1 MVGKIAIRK
10 LLQQRILVLD
20 GAMGSMIQRLK
31 LEENDFRGA
40 RFAAHPCEV
49 KGNGDLLSLT
59 QPAIIKDIHSQY
71 LRAGADIIETNT
83 FSSTR
88 IAMADYRMEEL
99 AYELNLRSAQLAKET
114 AQAFSTAGKP
124 RLVAGSIGPTN
135 RSASLSPDVNRPGLR
150 NITFDDLVAA
160 YAEQVQGLID
170 GGVDML
176 LVETVFDTLNAKAAL
191 YAIAQIA
198 SPPPV
203 MLSATIADAS
213 GRTLSGQTL
222 EAFLVSVSHYP
233 LLSIG
238 LNCAFGAEQIR
249 PYLQELSAKTEH
261 FVSVHPNAGLP
272 NLFGGY
278 DETPESM
285 CRHIEGFLREGL
297 VNIVGGCC
305 GTTPEH
311 ISHIAGAVKNQAPR
325 KPQPQPHYLRLSGLD
340 TLTVTPESNFI
351 NVGERTNVTGSAKFS
366 KLILAG
372 DYEGALAVA
381 QRQIE
386 DGAQIIDVNMDEGML
401 DAKAAMT
408 AFLQLSASE
417 PDIARTPV
425 MLDSSNF
432 EVIEAGLKCLQGK
445 SVVNSISLKEGEE
458 KFMAQAQRLKRY
470 GAAII
475 VMAFDEQG
483 QADTYDRRIAI
494 CKRSYDLLTRDAG
507 IAPCDII
514 FDPNVLAIGTGL
526 EEHNN
531 YAVDFIET
539 VRWIKQNLPEA
550 KVSGGI
556 SNLSFAFRGN
566 NVIREAIHSVFL
578 YHAIRAGLDMGIV
591 NAGMLAVYEDLPED
605 LLERT
610 EDLVLNRRPD
620 ATERLLQS
628 AMTVGSKQPAVGS
641 RQPAAG
647 SSGSL
652 AAGCPLP
659 TVEERLAQALVKGRD
674 EHLEAD
680 IREAWDKYGQA
691 LKIIEGPLMD
701 GMNKVGE
708 LFGEGKMFLPQVV
721 KSARVMKKAV
731 AFLEP
736 FLTQDSREA
745 ARKAGKILLATV
757 KGDVH
762 DIGKNI
768 VSVVLACNNF
778 EVIDLGVMTPCSNII
793 DAAKAQQVDIIALSG
808 LITPSLEEMIH
819 VAKELERE
827 KITVPLMI
835 GGATTSK
842 LHTAVKIAPEYSAP
856 VVYTSDASR
865 AALAAVALVGERR
878 DAFIRKTNDEYDTL
892 RRLHEGKRA
901 QRQIT
906 PLAEARQKKWTGD
919 PYVPVP
925 PAFTGIRVFDRYDLA
940 TLVPYIDW
948 TPFFHACELYG
959 IFPALL
965 QDEKSGAEATRLYH
979 DAQQMLQAIV
989 SEKRLAARAVIGFW
1003 PAAADGDDIRLY
1015 TGGSRTETAAV
1026 LPVLRQQV
1034 KNDTDVYCA
1043 LSDFIAADNTGY
1055 IGGFA
1060 ATAGA
1065 GTDEWTARFRQQ
1077 HDEYGS
1083 LLIQTL
1089 AGRLTEAF
1097 SEHLHEC
1104 VRTELWGYDKAN
1116 RNTGIRPAIGYPVL
1130 PDHSLKKTL
1139 FDLLDAENN
1148 CGIRLTESM
1157 AMFPTAAVCGLY
1169 IDHPQARYF
1178 AVGDIGD
1185 DQLADYAARK
1195 QASPQD
1201 LLRFLAN
1208 KR

>member
-1 MVGKIAIRK
+1 MAERLDIYR
-10 LLQQRILVLD
+10 LLRERILVLD
-20 GAMGSMIQRLK
+20 GAMGTIIQRRG
-31 LEENDFRGA
+31 LEEKDFRSA
-40 RFAAHPCEV
+40 RFANHPCEV
-49 KGNGDLLSLT
+49 KGNNDLLCLT
-59 QPAIIKDIHSQY
+59 QPDIIKDIHCQY
-71 LRAGADIIETNT
+71 LRAGADIIETNS

-88 IAMADYRMEEL
+88 IAMADYRMEGL
-99 AYELNLRSAQLAKET
+99 AYELNLRAAQLAKDA
-114 AQAFSTAGKP
+114 AQAFSTAERP
-124 RLVAGSIGPTN
+124 RLVAGSMGPTN
-135 RSASLSPDVNRPGLR
+135 RSASLSPDVNNPGFR
-150 NITFDDLVAA
+150 NVTFDDLVAA
-160 YAEQVQGLID
+160 YAEQAQGLMD
-170 GGVDML
+170 GGADVL

-191 YAIAQIA
+191 YAIANMA

-222 EAFLVSVSHYP
+222 EAFLISVSHYP

-249 PYLQELSAKTEH
+249 PYLQELAMKTEY

-272 NLFGGY
+272 NRFGGY

-285 CRHIEGFLREGL
+285 CRHIEGFIREGL

-311 ISHIAGAVKNQAPR
+311 IRHIAGAVINQPPR
-325 KPQPQPHYLRLSGLD
+325 RPQPQPHCLRLSGLD
-340 TLTVTPESNFI
+340 ALTVTPESNFV
-351 NVGERTNVTGSAKFS
+351 NVGERTNVTGSAKFA

-408 AFLQLSASE
+408 AFLNLAAAE

-432 EVIEAGLKCLQGK
+432 DVLETGLKCLQGK
-445 SVVNSISLKEGEE
+445 GVVNSISLKEGEE
-458 KFMAQAQRLKRY
+458 KFTAQARRLKQY

-483 QADTYDRRIAI
+483 QADTCERRIAV
-494 CKRSYDLLTRDAG
+494 CKRSYDLLTQKAG

-566 NVIREAIHSVFL
+566 NIIREAIHSVFL

-591 NAGMLAVYEDLPED
+591 NAGMLAVYEDLPKE
-605 LLERT
+605 LLELA

-620 ATERLLQS
+620 ATERIL
-628 AMTVGSKQPAVGS
+628 AVGS
-641 RQPAAG
+641 RQFSVGSELPTADCRLPAAD
-647 SSGSL
+647 
-652 AAGCPLP
+652 CPLP
-659 TVEERLAQALVKGRD
+659 TVDLRLEQALVKGRD
-674 EHLEAD
+674 ERLETD
-680 IREAWDKYGQA
+680 IREAWEKYGQA

-708 LFGEGKMFLPQVV
+708 LFGDGKMFLPQVV

-736 FLTQDSREA
+736 FLTQDSGREA
-745 ARKAGKILLATV
+745 KKAGKVLLATV

-768 VSVVLACNNF
+768 VSVVLSCNNF
-778 EVIDLGVMTPCSNII
+778 EVIDLGVMTPCQTII
-793 DAAKAQQVDIIALSG
+793 DTARARQVDIIALSG

-827 KITVPLMI
+827 NIRIPLMI

-865 AALAAVALVGERR
+865 AALAAVALMSENRST
-878 DAFIRKTNDEYDTL
+878 FIQKTNDEYATL
-892 RRLHEGKRA
+892 RRLHEGKQA
-901 QRQIT
+901 QRQLT
-906 PLAEARQKKWTGD
+906 PLAEARKKKWTGE
-919 PYVPVP
+919 PHISIP
-925 PAFTGIRVFDRYDLA
+925 PAFTGVRTFDRYDLA
-940 TLVPYIDW
+940 TLSRYIDW
-948 TPFFHACELYG
+948 APFFHAWELYG
-959 IFPALL
+959 TFPALL
-965 QDEKSGAEATRLYH
+965 EDKHSGAEARRLYH
-979 DAQQMLQAIV
+979 DAQQMLAAVI
-989 SEKRLAARAVIGFW
+989 SENRLVARAAIGFW
-1003 PAAADGDDIRLY
+1003 PAVSDGDDIRLY
-1015 TGGSRTETAAV
+1015 ASGTRRETAAI
-1026 LPVLRQQV
+1026 LPALRQQV
-1034 KNDTDVYCA
+1034 KNDTDTYRA
-1043 LSDFIAADNTGY
+1043 LSDYIAEDHTGY

-1060 ATAGA
+1060 ATAGI
-1065 GTDEWTARFRQQ
+1065 GVEEWTARFRRQ
-1077 HDEYGS
+1077 HDEYS
-1083 LLIQTL
+1083 SILIQTL
-1089 AGRLTEAF
+1089 ADRLTEAF
-1097 SEHLHEC
+1097 STHLHER
-1104 VRTELWGYDKAN
+1104 VRTELWGYDQAN
-1116 RNTGIRPAIGYPVL
+1116 RNEGIRPAIGYPIL

-1139 FDLLDAENN
+1139 FDLLDAGNT

-1157 AMFPTAAVCGLY
+1157 AMIPTAAVCGLY

-1195 QASPQD
+1195 QQDPQD

-1208 KR
+1208 KK

>member
-1 MVGKIAIRK
+1 MVERIAIHK

-20 GAMGSMIQRLK
+20 GAMGTMIQRHK

-49 KGNGDLLSLT
+49 KGNNDLLSLT

-88 IAMADYRMEEL
+88 IAMADYQMEGL
-99 AYELNLRSAQLAKET
+99 AYELNLRSAQLAKEA
-114 AQAFSTAGKP
+114 AQAFSTAGRP

-135 RSASLSPDVNRPGLR
+135 RSASLSPDVNRPGFR
-150 NITFDDLVAA
+150 NITFDDLAAA

-170 GGVDML
+170 GGVDVL

-191 YAIAQIA
+191 YAIANIA

-249 PYLQELSAKTEH
+249 PYLQELSAKTER
-261 FVSVHPNAGLP
+261 FVSVYPNAGLP
-272 NLFGGY
+272 NRFGGY

-285 CRHIEGFLREGL
+285 CRHIEGFIREGL

-311 ISHIAGAVKNQAPR
+311 IRHIAGAVENHAPR

-340 TLTVTPESNFI
+340 ALTVTPESNFI
-351 NVGERTNVTGSAKFS
+351 NAGERTNVTGSAKFS

-408 AFLQLSASE
+408 AFLQLAASE

-445 SVVNSISLKEGEE
+445 CVVNSISLKEGEE
-458 KFMAQAQRLKRY
+458 KFMAQARRLKRY

-483 QADTYDRRIAI
+483 QADTYERRIAI
-494 CKRSYDLLTRDAG
+494 CKRSYDLLVQEAG

-591 NAGMLAVYEDLPED
+591 NAGMLAVYEDLPKD
-605 LLERT
+605 LLELT

-628 AMTVGSKQPAVGS
+628 VSGVRQPPSKQPAATAGFQ
-641 RQPAAG
+641 QPPQA
-647 SSGSL
+647 
-652 AAGCPLP
+652 
-659 TVEERLAQALVKGRD
+659 VEERLAQALAKGRD

-736 FLTQDSREA
+736 FLAQDSRNA
-745 ARKAGKILLATV
+745 AQKAGKILLATV

-778 EVIDLGVMTPCSNII
+778 EVIDLGVMTPCRTII
-793 DAAKAQQVDIIALSG
+793 DTAKERQVDIIALSG

-819 VAKELERE
+819 VAKELEHE

-865 AALAAVALVGERR
+865 AALAAVALMGERR
-878 DAFIRKTNDEYDTL
+878 DAFIRKTNDEYATL
-892 RRLHEGKRA
+892 RRLHEGKQA

-906 PLAEARQKKWTGD
+906 PIAEARQKKWTGE
-919 PYVPVP
+919 PYVSVP
-925 PAFTGIRVFDRYDLA
+925 PAFTGVRTFDRYDLA

-948 TPFFHACELYG
+948 APFFHAWELYG
-959 IFPALL
+959 TFPALL
-965 QDEKSGAEATRLYH
+965 QDEKSGAEAARLYH
-979 DAQQMLQAIV
+979 DAQQMLQSIV
-989 SEKRLAARAVIGFW
+989 SEKRLTARAAIGFW
-1003 PAAADGDDIRLY
+1003 HAAADGDDIRLY
-1015 TGGSRTETAAV
+1015 TGGTRPETAAV
-1026 LPVLRQQV
+1026 LPILRQQV
-1034 KNDTDVYCA
+1034 KNDADVYCA
-1043 LSDFIAADNTGY
+1043 LSDFMAADNAGY

-1060 ATAGA
+1060 ATAGI
-1065 GTDEWTARFRQQ
+1065 GVDEWTARFRQQ
-1077 HDEYGS
+1077 HDEYSS

-1089 AGRLTEAF
+1089 ADRLTEAF
-1097 SEHLHEC
+1097 SEHLHER

-1116 RNTGIRPAIGYPVL
+1116 RNTGIRPAIGYPIL

-1139 FDLLDAENN
+1139 FGLLDAENN

-1195 QASPQD
+1195 QVNPQE

>member
-1 MVGKIAIRK
+1 VEKVAIYK
-10 LLQQRILVLD
+10 LLQQRILALD
-20 GAMGSMIQRLK
+20 GAMGTMIQQYK
-31 LEENDFRGA
+31 LAENDFRGA

-49 KGNGDLLSLT
+49 KGNNDLLNLT
-59 QPAIIKDIHSQY
+59 QPGIIKDIHSQY

-88 IAMADYRMEEL
+88 IAMADYQMEGL
-99 AYELNLRSAQLAKET
+99 AYELNFCAAQLAKEA
-114 AQAFSTAGKP
+114 AQAFSTNEKP
-124 RLVAGSIGPTN
+124 RFVAGSMGPTN
-135 RSASLSPDVNRPGLR
+135 RSASLSPDVNRPGFR
-150 NITFDDLVAA
+150 NITFDDLVTA
-160 YAEQVQGLID
+160 YAEQARGLID
-170 GGVDML
+170 GGADVL

-191 YAIAQIA
+191 YAIASLAA
-198 SPPPV
+198 SPPV

-222 EAFLVSVSHYP
+222 EAFLISVSHYP

-249 PYLQELSAKTEH
+249 PFLQELSAKAEC

-272 NLFGGY
+272 NRFGGY

-285 CRHIEGFLREGL
+285 CGHIEGFIREGL

-311 ISHIAGAVKNQAPR
+311 IRHIAEIVSGRPPR
-325 KPQPQPHYLRLSGLD
+325 RPQPQPHFLRLSGLD
-340 TLTVTPESNFI
+340 ALTVTPESNFI
-351 NVGERTNVTGSAKFS
+351 NVGERTNVTGSAKFAR
-366 KLILAG
+366 LILAG

-381 QRQIE
+381 LRQIE

-408 AFLQLSASE
+408 AFLNMAASE
-417 PDIARTPV
+417 PDIARVPV

-432 EVIEAGLKCLQGK
+432 EVLEAGLKCLQGK
-445 SVVNSISLKEGEE
+445 GVVNSISLKEGEE
-458 KFMAQAQRLKRY
+458 KFIAQARRLKQY

-483 QADTYDRRIAI
+483 QADTYERRIAV
-494 CKRSYDLLTRDAG
+494 CKRSYELLRREVG
-507 IAPCDII
+507 VPPCDII

-566 NVIREAIHSVFL
+566 NTLREAIHSVFL

-591 NAGMLAVYEDLPED
+591 NAGMLAVYESLPKE
-605 LLERT
+605 LLELA

-620 ATERLLQS
+620 ATERLLQYS
-628 AMTVGSKQPAVGS
+628 V
-641 RQPAAG
+641 
-647 SSGSL
+647 SSFESPTADRPL
-652 AAGCPLP
+652 PTDNCPLP
-659 TVEERLAQALVKGRD
+659 TVDYRLAQALVRGRD
-674 EHLEAD
+674 EHLEED
-680 IREAWDKYGQA
+680 IREAWEKYGQA

-731 AFLEP
+731 AFLAP
-736 FLTQDSREA
+736 YLSQDGRQVA
-745 ARKAGKILLATV
+745 KKAGKVLLATV

-778 EVIDLGVMTPCSNII
+778 EVIDLGVMTPCAAII
-793 DAAKAQQVDIIALSG
+793 SEAKAQQADIIALSG

-827 KITVPLMI
+827 GLRLPLMI

-856 VVYTSDASR
+856 VVYSSDASR
-865 AALAAVALVGERR
+865 AAPAAIALLSERR
-878 DAFIRKTNDEYDTL
+878 DEFIRKTNDEYATL
-892 RRLHEGKRA
+892 RHLHEGQQTR
-901 QRQIT
+901 RQPV
-906 PLAEARQKKWTGD
+906 PLDEARKKKWTGS
-919 PYVPVP
+919 PYVSVP
-925 PAFTGIRVFDRYDLA
+925 PTFTGVRAFSRYDLSV
-940 TLVPYIDW
+940 LSRYIDW
-948 TPFFHACELYG
+948 TPFFHAWEIYG
-959 IFPALL
+959 KFPALL
-965 QDEKSGAEATRLYH
+965 QDKSSGAEATQLYH
-979 DAQQMLQAIV
+979 DAQQMLAGIIA
-989 SEKRLAARAVIGFW
+989 ENRLTACAAIGFW
-1003 PAAADGDDIRLY
+1003 PAVAEGDNIRLY
-1015 TGGSRTETAAV
+1015 TDDSRKETAAIF
-1026 LPVLRQQV
+1026 PVPRQQR
-1034 KNDTDVYCA
+1034 KNDTDTYRA

-1060 ATAGA
+1060 ATAGI
-1065 GTDEWTARFRQQ
+1065 GVEEWVTRFRRQQ
-1077 HDEYGS
+1077 DDYS
-1083 LLIQTL
+1083 CILLQTL
-1089 AGRLTEAF
+1089 ADRLAEAF
-1097 SEHLHEC
+1097 SAHLHER
-1104 VRTELWGYDKAN
+1104 VRTELWGYDKDN
-1116 RNTGIRPAIGYPVL
+1116 RGVGIRPAIGYPIL

-1139 FDLLDAENN
+1139 FELLDAGAQ
-1148 CGIRLTESM
+1148 CGIRLTETF
-1157 AMFPTAAVCGLY
+1157 AMIPAASVCGFY
-1169 IDHPQARYF
+1169 IDHPQAHYF
-1178 AVGDIGD
+1178 AAKG
-1185 DQLADYAARK
+1185 
-1195 QASPQD
+1195 
-1201 LLRFLAN
+1201 
-1208 KR
+1208 

>member
-1 MVGKIAIRK
+1 MI
-10 LLQQRILVLD
+10 QQR
-20 GAMGSMIQRLK
+20 R

-49 KGNGDLLSLT
+49 KGNNDLLSLT
-59 QPAIIKDIHSQY
+59 QPAIIKDIHCQY
-71 LRAGADIIETNT
+71 LQAGADIIETNT

-88 IAMADYRMEEL
+88 IAMADYRMEGL
-99 AYELNLRSAQLAKET
+99 AYELNLRSAQLAREA
-114 AQAFSTAGKP
+114 AQAFSTVDKP

-135 RSASLSPDVNRPGLR
+135 RSASLSPDVNRPGFR
-150 NITFDDLVAA
+150 NITFDDLAAA

-170 GGVDML
+170 GGVDVL

-191 YAIAQIA
+191 YAIANIA

-249 PYLQELSAKTEH
+249 PYLQELSAKTEY

-272 NLFGGY
+272 NRFGGY

-285 CRHIEGFLREGL
+285 CGHIEGFIREGL

-311 ISHIAGAVKNQAPR
+311 IRHIAGAVKNHAPR
-325 KPQPQPHYLRLSGLD
+325 RPQPQPHYLRLSGLEA
-340 TLTVTPESNFI
+340 LTVTPESNFI

-372 DYEGALAVA
+372 DYEGALVVA

-408 AFLQLSASE
+408 AFLHLSASE

-458 KFMAQAQRLKRY
+458 KFMAQARRLKHY

-483 QADTYDRRIAI
+483 QADTYERRIAI
-494 CKRSYDLLTRDAG
+494 CKRSYDLLTREAG
-507 IAPCDII
+507 IAPCNII

-605 LLERT
+605 LLELT

-628 AMTVGSKQPAVGS
+628 AVGSGQSAVAVGS
-641 RQPAAG
+641 SSRQEAVG
-647 SSGSL
+647 SQRPGTADSQP
-652 AAGCPLP
+652 PLP
-659 TVEERLAQALVKGRD
+659 AVEERLAQALVKGRD

-680 IREAWDKYGQA
+680 VREAWDKYGQA

-745 ARKAGKILLATV
+745 AQKAGKILLATV

-865 AALAAVALVGERR
+865 AALAAVALMGERR
-878 DAFIRKTNDEYDTL
+878 DAFIGKTNDEYAML
-892 RRLHEGKRA
+892 RRLHEGKQA
-901 QRQIT
+901 QRQIM
-906 PLAEARQKKWTGD
+906 PLAEARQKKWTGN
-919 PYVPVP
+919 PYASVP
-925 PAFTGIRVFDRYDLA
+925 PAFTGIRAFDCYDLA

-948 TPFFHACELYG
+948 APFFHAWELYG
-959 IFPALL
+959 TFPALL
-965 QDEKSGAEATRLYH
+965 QDGKSGAEATRLYH

-989 SEKRLAARAVIGFW
+989 AEKRLTARAVIGFW

-1015 TGGSRTETAAV
+1015 TGGMRTETAAV
-1026 LPVLRQQV
+1026 LPILRQQV

-1043 LSDFIAADNTGY
+1043 LSDFIAPDNAGY

-1065 GTDEWTARFRQQ
+1065 GTDKWTAHFRQQ
-1077 HDEYGS
+1077 QDEYNS
-1083 LLIQTL
+1083 LLVQTL
-1089 AGRLTEAF
+1089 ADRLTEALA
-1097 SEHLHEC
+1097 EHLHER

-1116 RNTGIRPAIGYPVL
+1116 RNTGIRPAIGYPIL

-1139 FDLLDAENN
+1139 FDLLDAEHN

-1195 QASPQD
+1195 QVSPQD

>member
-1 MVGKIAIRK
+1 
-10 LLQQRILVLD
+10 
-20 GAMGSMIQRLK
+20 MGTMIQQYNLT
-31 LEENDFRGA
+31 EAGVRGA
-40 RFAAHPCEV
+40 RFAGHPCEV
-49 KGNGDLLSLT
+49 KGNNDLLSLT
-59 QPAIIKDIHSQY
+59 QPSIINEIHRQY
-71 LRAGADIIETNT
+71 LEAGADIIETNT

-88 IAMADYRMEEL
+88 IAMADYQMEEL
-99 AYELNLRSAQLAKET
+99 AYELNLRSAQLAKEA
-114 AQAFSTAGKP
+114 AQAFSTGGKP
-124 RLVAGSIGPTN
+124 RFVAGSIGPTN
-135 RSASLSPDVNRPGLR
+135 RSASLSPDVNNPGFR
-150 NITFDDLVAA
+150 NVTFDGLVAA
-160 YAEQVQGLID
+160 YSEQVRGLAD
-170 GGVDML
+170 GGVDAL

-191 YAIAQIA
+191 YAIASVA
-198 SPPPV
+198 PALPV

-222 EAFLVSVSHYP
+222 EAFLISVAHFP

-249 PYLQELSAKTEH
+249 PFLQELSAKAEC
-261 FVSVHPNAGLP
+261 FVSSHPNAGLP
-272 NLFGGY
+272 NCFGGY

-285 CRHIEGFLREGL
+285 CCHIEQFLREGL

-311 ISHIAGAVKNQAPR
+311 IRHIAGIVKNYAPR
-325 KPQPQPHYLRLSGLD
+325 RPQPQPHYLRLSGLD
-340 TLTVTPESNFI
+340 ALTVTPESNFV
-351 NVGERTNVTGSAKFS
+351 NVGERTNVTGSAKFA
-366 KLILAG
+366 KLIIAG
-372 DYEGALAVA
+372 DYEGALSVA

-408 AFLQLSASE
+408 AFLHLAAAE
-417 PDIARTPV
+417 PDVARTPV

-432 EVIEAGLKCLQGK
+432 DVLEAGLKCLQGK
-445 SVVNSISLKEGEE
+445 GVVNSISLKEGEE
-458 KFMAQAQRLKRY
+458 KFLAQARRLKQY

-483 QADTYDRRIAI
+483 QADTYERRIAV
-494 CKRSYDLLTRDAG
+494 CKRSYDLLTKNVG
-507 IAPCDII
+507 VAPYDII

-578 YHAIRAGLDMGIV
+578 YHAVRAGLDMGIV

-628 AMTVGSKQPAVGS
+628 AAGS
-641 RQPAAG
+641 RQPAVDG
-647 SSGSL
+647 DSPL
-652 AAGCPLP
+652 PAAHCLLP

-674 EHLEAD
+674 EQLEAD
-680 IREAWDKYGQA
+680 IREAWEKYGEA

-736 FLTQDSREA
+736 ILSQDSGKA
-745 ARKAGKILLATV
+745 PKKAGKVLLATV

-778 EVIDLGVMTPCSNII
+778 EVIDLGVMTPCRTII
-793 DAAKAQQVDIIALSG
+793 DAAKAQQPDIIALSG

-819 VAKELERE
+819 VAKELEHE

-842 LHTAVKIAPEYSAP
+842 LHTAVKIAPQYSAP
-856 VVYTSDASR
+856 TIYNSDASR
-865 AALAAVALVGERR
+865 AALAAVALMSERR
-878 DAFIRKTNDEYDTL
+878 GAYIRQTADEYETL
-892 RRLHEGKRA
+892 RKLHEGKQAKR
-901 QRQIT
+901 RLT
-906 PLAEARQKKWTGD
+906 PISAARQQRWQGET
-919 PYVPVP
+919 YMPVP
-925 PAFTGIRVFDRYDLA
+925 PSFTGVRTFDRYDLE
-940 TLVPYIDW
+940 TLIRYIDW
-948 TPFFHACELYG
+948 APFFHAWELYG
-959 IFPALL
+959 AFPALL
-965 QDEKSGAEATRLYH
+965 HDAQSGAEATKLYH

-989 SEKRLAARAVIGFW
+989 SENRLTARAVIGFW
-1003 PAAADGDDIRLY
+1003 HAGAEGDDILLY
-1015 TGGSRTETAAV
+1015 AGDAHKEPFAAI
-1026 LPVLRQQV
+1026 PTLRQQV
-1034 KNDTDVYCA
+1034 KNDTDMYCA
-1043 LSDFIAADNTGY
+1043 LADFIAPDGNGFT
-1055 IGGFA
+1055 GGFA
-1060 ATAGA
+1060 ATAGI
-1065 GTDEWTARFRQQ
+1065 GVEEWKTRFARQ
-1077 HDEYGS
+1077 HDEYNS

-1089 AGRLTEAF
+1089 ADRLTEAF
-1097 SEHLHEC
+1097 AEHLHER

-1116 RNTGIRPAIGYPVL
+1116 TGAGIRPAIGYPIL
-1130 PDHSLKKTL
+1130 PDHSLKKNL

-1148 CGIRLTESM
+1148 CGIRLTETM

-1195 QASPQD
+1195 QTNPKD
-1201 LLRFLAN
+1201 LIRFLAN
-1208 KR
+1208 RR